1 MPVEEHWS
9 IADDCQLLI
18 DHGTR
23 PKAQVVKQRREN
35 PMATK
40 IKNLRLIGK
49 ILIINI
55 TFGFLTLHGSM
66 AAEKL
71 TLYGVN
77 YPLQYFAERIGQE
90 HVNVVYPAP
99 ADVDPAYWMP
109 DAKTISDYQ
118 QADFILLNGAGYAKW
133 VNKAT
138 LPRFRMVNTSAGY
151 KDQYIKSAEIFT
163 HSHGSEGEH
172 AHEALAFTTWIDFN
186 LAARQAKAI
195 AEALGRKRP
204 ELKDTFQKNYQKLEQ
219 DLLKLDRDLKTLI
232 SKDPS
237 RPLVVSHPVYDYF
250 ARRYGLNIKSVHW
263 EPDEIPTN
271 EQMVELNRILKE
283 HPAKWMIWEGK
294 PMKESAKR
302 LKAIGVDSL
311 VFDPCGNTP
320 DQGDFLSVMRQ
331 NVKNLKSA
339 FQ

>member
-1 MPVEEHWS
+1 
-9 IADDCQLLI
+9 
-18 DHGTR
+18 
-23 PKAQVVKQRREN
+23 
-35 PMATK
+35 MATK

-55 TFGFLTLHGSM
+55 TFALLAIHSSL

-71 TLYGVN
+71 TVYVVN
-77 YPLQYFAERIGQE
+77 YPLQYFAERIGGE
-90 HVNVVYPAP
+90 YVNVVFPVP

-109 DAKTISDYQ
+109 DMPTITAYQ
-118 QADFILLNGAGYAKW
+118 QADVILLNGAGYARW
-133 VNKAT
+133 INKAA
-138 LPRFRMVNTSAGY
+138 LPRFRMVNTSARF
-151 KDQYIKSAEIFT
+151 KDQYIEAAEILT

-172 AHEALAFTTWIDFN
+172 AHESLAFTTWIDFN

-195 AEALGRKRP
+195 AKALGRKRP
-204 ELKDTFQKNYQKLEQ
+204 ELKDTFQKNYQRLEQ

-271 EQMVELNRILKE
+271 EQMMELNRILKE
-283 HPAKWMIWEGK
+283 HPAKWMLWEGK
-294 PMKESAKR
+294 PMKESTER
-302 LKAIGVDSL
+302 LKAIGLDSL

-331 NVKNLKSA
+331 NFDNLKLA
-339 FQ
+339 FKKD

>member
-1 MPVEEHWS
+1 M
-9 IADDCQLLI
+9 
-18 DHGTR
+18 
-23 PKAQVVKQRREN
+23 QVN
-35 PMATK
+35 WFS
-40 IKNLRLIGK
+40 LRDNNRLFFY
-49 ILIINI
+49 ILCVAVSVA
-55 TFGFLTLHGSM
+55 HMVSASWAGSNS
-66 AAEKL
+66 AGKL
-71 TLYGVN
+71 TVYVVN
-77 YPLQYFAERIGQE
+77 YPLQYFADRIGGE
-90 HVNVVYPAP
+90 HVNVVFPAP

-109 DAKTISDYQ
+109 DMPTIAAYQ
-118 QADFILLNGAGYAKW
+118 QADLILLNGAGYARW

-138 LPRFRMVNTSAGY
+138 LPRFRMVNTSAGF
-151 KDQYIKSAEIFT
+151 KDQYIESAEIFT
-163 HSHGSEGEH
+163 HSHGSEGKH

-186 LAARQAKAI
+186 LAAGQAKAI

-219 DLLKLDRDLKTLI
+219 DLLKLDRNLKTLI

-263 EPDEIPTN
+263 EPDETPAN
-271 EQMVELNRILKE
+271 EQMMELNRILKE

-294 PMKESAKR
+294 PMRESVER
-302 LKAIGVDSL
+302 LQAIGIDNL

-331 NVKNLKSA
+331 NFDNLKLA
-339 FQ
+339 FKKD